1 MKAKT
6 VKELAKECEALIKAG
21 HGDKEVLISA
31 DDEGNGYHSLFF
43 GFCTNQEDI
52 NSIYEYGLF
61 HDGNDPRNVV
71 ILG

>member
-1 MKAKT
+1 MKTKT
-6 VKELAKECEALIKAG
+6 VKELAKECEALIKEG
-21 HGDKEVLISA
+21 LGDKEILISA
-31 DDEGNGYHSLFF
+31 DDEGNAFHSLFF